1 MKYYDLV
8 YFFSGEKNV
17 KISDALVINEILITV
32 VRFQYIGPYH
42 TLFFFRYSLN
52 PMKLQS
58 RICCSYIQLFRER
71 LSEKV
76 HATIRKGIRGG
87 LSSLFFKEICK
98 NGTRGHGL
106 MFAIAKGK
114 QQR

>member
-42 TLFFFRYSLN
+42 TLFFSMQLEPHEASIENLLLLYTAISRKVVGKGARDNPERY
-52 PMKLQS
+52 
-58 RICCSYIQLFRER
+58 
-71 LSEKV
+71 
-76 HATIRKGIRGG
+76 
-87 LSSLFFKEICK
+87 
-98 NGTRGHGL
+98 
-106 MFAIAKGK
+106 
-114 QQR
+114 

>member
-32 VRFQYIGPYH
+32 VRFQYIGGSVSYS
-42 TLFFFRYSLN
+42 FFFRYSLN

-58 RICCSYIQLFRER
+58 RICCSYVQLFRER

-76 HATIRKGIRGG
+76 HATIWKGIRGG
-87 LSSLFFKEICK
+87 FEFTVL
-98 NGTRGHGL
+98 
-106 MFAIAKGK
+106 
-114 QQR
+114 QRNLQEWHKRPWTYVCDC

>member
-32 VRFQYIGPYH
+32 VRFKYIGPYH

-87 LSSLFFKEICK
+87 FEFTVL
-98 NGTRGHGL
+98 
-106 MFAIAKGK
+106 
-114 QQR
+114 QRILQEWHKRPWTYVCDC

>member
-32 VRFQYIGPYH
+32 VRFQCIGPYH

-87 LSSLFFKEICK
+87 FEFTVL
-98 NGTRGHGL
+98 
-106 MFAIAKGK
+106 
-114 QQR
+114 QRNLQEWHKRPWTYVCDC

>member
-42 TLFFFRYSLN
+42 TLFFFS
-52 PMKLQS
+52 
-58 RICCSYIQLFRER
+58 IQLEPHEASIENLLLLYTAISKKVVGKGARDNPER
-71 LSEKV
+71 Y
-76 HATIRKGIRGG
+76 
-87 LSSLFFKEICK
+87 
-98 NGTRGHGL
+98 
-106 MFAIAKGK
+106 
-114 QQR
+114 